1 MNKAYLAI
9 DPGKSGAVCI
19 ITPETTLA
27 YKCPKDT
34 TQMSSII
41 RTYTSNCTIEQ
52 YEQIVGIGKVSAFS
66 FGTNYGMW
74 QGILGCF
81 GIKPIFIRPIVW
93 QKSLKEKY
101 NIPKE
106 YLPKKR
112 KFKEIAQMN
121 VDFKVTLATA
131 DAILIANYLKEEE

>member
-52 YEQIVGIGKVSAFS
+52 YEQIVGIEKVNVFPTDGKVVAR
-66 FGTNYGMW
+66 N
-74 QGILGCF
+74 
-81 GIKPIFIRPIVW
+81 IRMLWHKTYIY
-93 QKSLKEKY
+93 KTYSLAE
-101 NIPKE
+101 
-106 YLPKKR
+106 
-112 KFKEIAQMN
+112 KFKGKI
-121 VDFKVTLATA
+121 
-131 DAILIANYLKEEE
+131 